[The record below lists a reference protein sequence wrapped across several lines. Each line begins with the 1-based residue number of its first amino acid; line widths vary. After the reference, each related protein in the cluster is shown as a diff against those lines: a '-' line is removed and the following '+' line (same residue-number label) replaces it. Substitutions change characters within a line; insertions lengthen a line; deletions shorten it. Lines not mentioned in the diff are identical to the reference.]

1 MRAVAWVLRLGN
13 TRWVASVLKTVK
25 LPRALAAALGAAA
38 RESGR
43 TESELI
49 REGLERQLGHMEG
62 LDMLALLGPE
72 LGVGRGPVDL
82 SSSRQRMSGYG
93 RTRHR

>member
-1 MRAVAWVLRLGN
+1 
-13 TRWVASVLKTVK
+13 LKTVK
-25 LPRALAAALGAAA
+25 LPRALAAALSAAA

-43 TESELI
+43 SESELI
-49 REGLERQLGHMEG
+49 REGLERQLVRMEG
-62 LDMLALLGPE
+62 LDMRALLGPD
-72 LGVGRGPVDL
+72 LGIGRGPADL